1 VSKYSP
7 KAKQDEELD
16 EEVAKRL
23 PYWVRELLRML
34 EEAKKSRAPSAS
46 SSEAP

>member
-1 VSKYSP
+1 MSKAP
-7 KAKQDEELD
+7 KYNKRAEVLD

-23 PYWVRELLRML
+23 PYWVRELLKML